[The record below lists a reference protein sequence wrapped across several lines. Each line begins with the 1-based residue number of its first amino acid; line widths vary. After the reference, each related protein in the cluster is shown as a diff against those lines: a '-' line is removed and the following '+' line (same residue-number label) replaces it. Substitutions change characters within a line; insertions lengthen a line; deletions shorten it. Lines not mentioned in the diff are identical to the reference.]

1 MLRFDVLGEVMQDVL
16 DGKIKVAGNTGQ
28 RPLDS
33 FNEMAPQ
40 ALEYKLTKRV
50 ISTP

>member
-1 MLRFDVLGEVMQDVL
+1 MLRFDVLGEVMQGVL
-16 DGKIKVAGNTGQ
+16 DGKINVADNIEQ

-40 ALEYKLTKRV
+40 ALEYKLTKHV
-50 ISTP
+50 IFTP